1 MNQQDPNQ
9 MAQLIAQQAAI
20 NAQMNNQQY
29 PAPGGMMPNPMAG
42 MMPQQGG
49 ATVVLLPMKIETPM
63 GRLRYYQ
70 QFEMPAGMH
79 ILSFVQQLMM
89 QGVPVDLYQ
98 QQQNGGGWNRGGGGG
113 GWNRGGGFNG
123 GGGRW

>member
-1 MNQQDPNQ
+1 MTPQDQ
-9 MAQLIAQQAAI
+9 MAQLL
-20 NAQMNNQQY
+20 NQQQMIQQQMQ
-29 PAPGGMMPNPMAG
+29 PQMPGAMPGMMPMPGGMQ
-42 MMPQQGG
+42 PQQGG
-49 ATVVLLPMKIETPM
+49 GTVVLLPMKIETPM

-79 ILSFVQQLMM
+79 ILNFVQQLMM

-98 QQQNGGGWNRGGGGG
+98 QQQNNGGGGWNRGGGGG
-113 GWNRGGGFNG
+113 GWNRGGGYN